1 MGTETFLSMILDTPT
16 DDLVASESVDHAK
29 NDSYKGSDVHEKYI
43 DEASFVSNNLTSAN
57 IELSKDEIKTVLI
70 QSYLSPRTGYGKY
83 NLVGTLTQE
92 INNLLSKKKVKRK
105 NHRKKKRILP
115 MDNQEQNQNRAAHK
129 EKKSLNKQSVDK
141 SIKKED
147 DDASVVKKEWIP
159 SDHRLDNTKNEY
171 ILAWIRQKDEIALK
185 KRQEIK
191 KERKQKKLSKE
202 ERLIQSEVRERQ
214 AKTSFKRWLRI
225 KKREE
230 KSANPVN
237 NSSSVLSEKQV
248 VATPQ
253 ESNQDVDVNHDN
265 DQVNEKYGQ
274 QDEQAHVEKASVSS
288 SKHQETPLKKE
299 TSKVNQRRRKKKAKA
314 KVKDEAKQSS
324 SSNSQNH
331 LAIRNDDISKK
342 RISYDE
348 WLKQKSMEDNMKKKM
363 DKNKDSSYD
372 EETSQLISKVAKKR
386 MLNIL
391 ASKKKVDCGQHLDKV
406 KKTLDNPYSHK
417 Y

>member
-105 NHRKKKRILP
+105 NHRKKKKILP
-115 MDNQEQNQNRAAHK
+115 MDNQEQNQNRAADK
-129 EKKSLNKQSVDK
+129 EKKLLNKQSVDK

-331 LAIRNDDISKK
+331 LAIRNDDILKK

-406 KKTLDNPYSHK
+406 KKTLDNPHSHK